1 MDCAQLAIPSAEDH
15 KTEVKMT
22 GTKAGAKKAVAAI
35 KQKYGEDWYARIGQ
49 KGGKV
54 LGPRRAKKQKIED
67 KIAGANGGRLELKHG
82 GKEKE

>member
-1 MDCAQLAIPSAEDH
+1 
-15 KTEVKMT
+15 MT

-67 KIAGANGGRLELKHG
+67 KIAGANGGRPCG
-82 GKEKE
+82 TGRYCAFNR